1 MHLELGDVRVDAVL
15 DGTFRLDGGAMFGVV
30 PKPLWSKVID
40 CDERNRIPLAL
51 RCLLIR
57 TPDEVVLVDTGM
69 GTRWTEK
76 ERDIYALDNE
86 PGLVHRLGE
95 LGVTP
100 DQVTKVI
107 LTHLHFDHGGGNTV
121 EQDGVT
127 VAAFPRAR
135 YVVQKGELEWAMK
148 PTLRDRASYVL
159 HTFEALADAG
169 RFDLVEGNREIVP
182 GVSVRRMPGHTPN
195 LQGILVEGGGQTVVF
210 PSDLMPTSR
219 HLPPPWVMGYD
230 LEPLVTLQNKLEL
243 VAEVVEKDWIVVFEH
258 DPDTPMG
265 RVRYGER
272 KRPELV
278 PIR

>member
-1 MHLELGDVRVDAVL
+1 MHLELGDLRVDLVL

-57 TPDEVVLVDTGM
+57 TAHEAILVDTGM
-69 GTRWTEK
+69 GTRWSDK
-76 ERDIYALDNE
+76 ERDIYALENA

-95 LGVTP
+95 LGVSAEDVST
-100 DQVTKVI
+100 VI
-107 LTHLHFDHGGGNTV
+107 LTHLHFDHAGGNTV
-121 EQDGVT
+121 EQAGVT
-127 VAAFPRAR
+127 VATFPKAR

-148 PTLRDRASYVL
+148 PTLRDRASYL
-159 HTFEALADAG
+159 PHSFEALADAG
-169 RFDLVEGNREIVP
+169 RFDLVEGTREIVP
-182 GVSVRRMPGHTPN
+182 GVSVRRMTGHTPN
-195 LQGILVEGGGQTVVF
+195 LQGVLVEGGGQTVVF
-210 PSDLMPTSR
+210 PSDLIPTSR

-230 LEPLVTLQNKLEL
+230 LEPLVSLRNKIEFLSE
-243 VAEVVEKDWIVVFEH
+243 AVEKDWIVVFEH

-265 RVRYGER
+265 RVRFGER